1 MPEAIVPWGA
11 WYETGNRTLSF
22 PERYRLFT
30 AEAPQP
36 RGLSPEAIGEALKS
50 PVGSPPLGE
59 IARGRKSAAV
69 AVDDLTRPTPA
80 GCLLP
85 WVLETLGE
93 AGIAPDE
100 VKVVVATGAH
110 RPLQR
115 QDLLKKLGPEIA
127 GRVAVLNHSPYDG
140 LVELGETQRGTPIVI
155 NRWFAEAE
163 VKITLSAVLP
173 HPTAGFSGGA
183 KMVMPGLASIG
194 ALERNHGP
202 AIKEVAGKVGQI
214 EGNALRA
221 DIEEAV
227 SRVGVDFAVN
237 VVCPAVGV
245 VGALYAGHPVESH
258 REACSEA
265 LRQFTIQ
272 APSGPADVACFNA
285 YPKDTEFLQVVN
297 AFNVWA
303 DRSTDVVAQGGT
315 VVVLTAASEG
325 FGTHGLL
332 GPGGRLYRPL
342 AERPG
347 FASLFRGRAV
357 AVLCPTITR
366 RELEMVFPPATE
378 LFSEWGPCRDFIE
391 KRHQGSARVAVFA
404 ASAQQIMAFGEEGN

>member
-1 MPEAIVPWGA
+1 MPEAVVPWGA
-11 WYETGNRTLSF
+11 WYETGSRTLSF
-22 PERYRLFT
+22 PERFSLFS
-30 AEAPQP
+30 AEAPQA
-36 RGLSPEAIGEALKS
+36 RGLSPDAIREALES
-50 PVGSPPLGE
+50 PIASPRLGE
-59 IARGRKSAAV
+59 ISRGRKSAAV

-80 GCLLP
+80 GSLLP
-85 WVLETLGE
+85 WVLDTLE
-93 AGIAPDE
+93 AEGIAPD
-100 VKVVVATGAH
+100 KVTVIVATGAH

-115 QDLLKKLGPEIA
+115 QDLLKKLGPQVVD
-127 GRVAVLNHSPYDG
+127 RVAVLNHSPHGG
-140 LVELGETQRGTPIVI
+140 LVELGETRRGTPIAL

-183 KMVMPGLASIG
+183 KMVMPGLASLG
-194 ALERNHGP
+194 ALEHNHGP
-202 AIKEVAGKVGQI
+202 AIKEVAGRVGQI

-227 SRVGVDFAVN
+227 GRVGVDFAVN
-237 VVCPAVGV
+237 AVCPASGV
-245 VGALYAGHPVESH
+245 IGALSAGHPIKSH
-258 REACSEA
+258 RQACTEARR
-265 LRQFTIQ
+265 LFTIQ
-272 APSGPADVACFNA
+272 APSGPADVACLNA

-303 DRSTDVVAQGGT
+303 DRSMDVVAPGGT

-342 AERPG
+342 AERAG
-347 FASLFRGRAV
+347 FASLFRGRAF

-366 RELEMVFPPATE
+366 RELEMVFPPSTE
-378 LFSEWGPCRDFIE
+378 LFSQWGPCLDFLE
-391 KRHQGSARVAVFA
+391 GRHPDEARVSVFA
-404 ASAQQIMAFGEEGN
+404 ASAQQILAPGEEGS